1 MKYYFSVIDSK
12 PIGEQ
17 ILPLEYLQRRQKP
30 DAYTWDQWYQFANEQ
45 YKQYQMKLLEQQ
57 EKDEKDCQARIEAQK
72 K

>member
-1 MKYYFSVIDSK
+1 MLTHGI
-12 PIGEQ
+12 E
-17 ILPLEYLQRRQKP
+17 
-30 DAYTWDQWYQFANEQ
+30 WYQFANEQ